1 VQGYYYVVDVAGT
14 TNLNGITD
22 WQVGDWAIFNG
33 SIWQKVDNTDS
44 YDPANVAITGG
55 TINNTV
61 IGGTTPAAGTFTT
74 LTAQTEVLKG
84 TGQNLV
90 LQSEN
95 FTVTWATSGSA
106 GTGATAN
113 AATSPTGTSNA
124 SKIFELSATGV
135 HGRSQAV
142 SLGRIIPV
150 TYSMYAKASERTKVR
165 VDMSDLLTGD
175 IYQDFDLSTG
185 SKIGSVVSSGS
196 WANTSSAIIS
206 VGSGWYRCSI
216 TGIGGNTAVAPV
228 VQLLDASGAVS
239 YVGNG
244 TSGIFAWGAQL
255 EISSS
260 AGTYTAT
267 TTTAVYGTP
276 TLSFSGVSTIG
287 LESNGSLFVQP
298 AGTGALQAQATTSS
312 TVGGNA
318 RGANAVDWQTTR
330 DTAARVASATASTI
344 SGGYGNQATGAYSV
358 VVGGYN
364 GTTSGFGASVLGGAF
379 NTTSNSYTTVAGY
392 QNTVSSPYS
401 SILGGQANTAAGY
414 YNFIGAGFT
423 NAGTSASAVTTQS
436 GTMNGTTAVTLSGSN
451 ANIKVGQYITGT
463 SIAGDTYVSN
473 IVGTALTLSK
483 NASGSST
490 STLSFYTPH
499 GVVVG
504 GGNNIASG
512 LHSFIGGGGYGG
524 TTSGGTGSNRAT
536 GDWSTVVGGSGN
548 LASGS
553 NSFIG
558 GGGYQIGNGNT
569 ASGFGASIV
578 GGYQNT
584 ASGFTTAIVGGNGNT
599 ATGNYSVAGGNN
611 NQSNGA
617 NSVIAGGQYGTA
629 RGLIGYYVFPACQ
642 FPIAAVNGVS
652 QGAMVILGK
661 ETTNA
666 TATVLTS
673 DGAAASGV
681 NQVILP
687 NNSAYYFK
695 GSVIANVTGAANG
708 ASWSFEGAIMRGANA
723 ASTVLIGT
731 PAINR
736 VAATAGATAWVI
748 ALTADTTNG
757 GLAVT
762 VTGAAST
769 TIRWVASVNTVE
781 VTF

>member
-1 VQGYYYVVDVAGT
+1 
-14 TNLNGITD
+14 
-22 WQVGDWAIFNG
+22 
-33 SIWQKVDNTDS
+33 
-44 YDPANVAITGG
+44 
-55 TINNTV
+55 
-61 IGGTTPAAGTFTT
+61 
-74 LTAQTEVLKG
+74 
-84 TGQNLV
+84 
-90 LQSEN
+90 
-95 FTVTWATSGSA
+95 
-106 GTGATAN
+106 
-113 AATSPTGTSNA
+113 
-124 SKIFELSATGV
+124 
-135 HGRSQAV
+135 
-142 SLGRIIPV
+142 
-150 TYSMYAKASERTKVR
+150 MYAKASERTKVR

>member
-55 TINNTV
+55 TIDNTV

-74 LTAQTEVLKG
+74 LTAQTEVLTG